1 MSIDIFHRFLQH
13 KSILIGVALIAL
25 IIPAIVSAIVAP
37 LFGDPN
43 KMDFTAQLASD

>member
-13 KSILIGVALIAL
+13 KSILIGVAL